1 MIGPPGFELWTS
13 CTRSML
19 PVLLLFH
26 AFKGVSTPSIDSG
39 SPCPLNTIGA
49 ESAFSHT
56 YRTALDSGYA
66 NPTKTERGR
75 LGPYWNR
82 YGSNPAVLADQIG
95 DDPPVLDNAKLLHR
109 NRRDLSAP
117 KATAEQDRKDGAV
130 PFAPNCRLA
139 PDRYDRSRASSV
151 PLFVPNHS
159 PT

>member
-1 MIGPPGFELWTS
+1 
-13 CTRSML
+13 ML
-19 PVLLLFH
+19 PVLLLFR

-49 ESAFSHT
+49 ESAFSHI

-66 NPTKTERGR
+66 NPTKTERTR

-95 DDPPVLDNAKLLHR
+95 DDPPIFDNAELGYL
-109 NRRDLSAP
+109 NPSYLSAP
-117 KATAEQDRKDGAV
+117 KSTAEEDCQDCAV
-130 PFAPNCRLA
+130 PLAPNCRLA

>member
-1 MIGPPGFELWTS
+1 MGQPGKTSPQVVRPHIGVHLS
-13 CTRSML
+13 SMRKNDVVDGL
-19 PVLLLFH
+19 
-26 AFKGVSTPSIDSG
+26 SG
-39 SPCPLNTIGA
+39 K
-49 ESAFSHT
+49 AFS
-56 YRTALDSGYA
+56 RNFGALCDLSKQSPRQDGTGSA
-66 NPTKTERGR
+66 PLIHRR

-82 YGSNPAVLADQIG
+82 YGSNAAVLADQIG

-151 PLFVPNHS
+151 PLFVPNH
-159 PT
+159 